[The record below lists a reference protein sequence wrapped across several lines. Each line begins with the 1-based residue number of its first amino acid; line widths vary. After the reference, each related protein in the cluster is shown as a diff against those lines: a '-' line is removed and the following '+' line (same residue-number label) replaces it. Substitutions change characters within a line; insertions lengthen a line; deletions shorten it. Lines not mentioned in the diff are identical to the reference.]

1 VDDRVG
7 EASAV
12 AKILG
17 AAAFWSTIGVAS
29 VLGGN
34 YVELA
39 FFRSLVAA
47 AISLA
52 FIRSASKASLAA
64 GLLLGA
70 LFTIY
75 PIAAVLAGVGTA
87 AYLLYTAPL
96 WTTLEAR
103 AYGERVNKQ
112 SAASVALVLAAVA
125 LMALSASRGSISV
138 GGLAAGLASGAA
150 YGSYIAA
157 ARYYSRLGRDEEVS
171 LGAMPYTLF
180 VSAPAALAYT
190 LAFGAGDLAR
200 PALAGLYLGVF
211 ATVIPYRLF
220 ASGVRAVGASRASV
234 LATIEPALAAVW
246 GYLLFGERPG
256 PLVLAA
262 YGLITAAAAL
272 SARPPRGA

>member
-1 VDDRVG
+1 MDDRIG

-12 AKILG
+12 VKILG

-29 VLGGN
+29 IFGGN

-47 AISLA
+47 TISL
-52 FIRSASKASLAA
+52 FFTRSTSRASLMA

-70 LFTIY
+70 LFAIY
-75 PIAAVLAGVGTA
+75 PLAAVLAGVGTA

-103 AYGERVNKQ
+103 AYGERINKQ

-125 LMALSASRGSISV
+125 LMALSASRGSINV

-150 YGSYIAA
+150 YGSYIAT
-157 ARYYSRLGRDEEVS
+157 ARYYSKGGRDEEVS
-171 LGAMPYTLF
+171 LGAMPYTLLI
-180 VSAPAALAYT
+180 SAPAALAYA
-190 LAFGAGDLAR
+190 LAFGVGDLER

-220 ASGVRAVGASRASV
+220 ASGVRVVGASRASV
-234 LATIEPALAAVW
+234 LATVEPALAAAW

-256 PLVLAA
+256 PLELAA
-262 YGLITAAAAL
+262 YGLITTAAVL